1 MTTALPH
8 QLLHFAEEWLS
19 ACDSP
24 LMWLI
29 GEPGSGKSTLLRACS
44 IVCPMRRTVE
54 LGAIRAATQA
64 FSAKD
69 GGLRRLGRIAELV
82 RNDAL
87 ALGTPTV
94 VAACSI
100 PPVLAGPRRGETV
113 FVLLPPEDQVLK
125 QRRQRPARTLPSADE
140 NEAAYHR
147 MIVAELSAMPHVQKL
162 RPPFLPALLGADA
175 AGETT
180 PTDLPRIPLAGA
192 GD

>member
-8 QLLHFAEEWLS
+8 QLLHFAEQWLS
-19 ACDSP
+19 ACDST
-24 LMWLI
+24 LLWLI

-44 IVCPMRRTVE
+44 IVRPTRRTVE
-54 LGAIRAATQA
+54 LGAICTATQA

-82 RNDAL
+82 REDAL
-87 ALGTPTV
+87 AQGHPTI

-100 PPVLAGPRRGETV
+100 PPMLVGPRSRETV
-113 FVLLPPEDQVLK
+113 FVLIPPEDQVQK
-125 QRRQRPARTLPSADE
+125 QRHQRPARNSPSADE
-140 NEAAYHR
+140 HEAAYHLG
-147 MIVAELSAMPHVQKL
+147 IVAELSAMPHVRKL
-162 RPPFLPALLGADA
+162 HPPFLPALLGTDA
-175 AGETT
+175 AGETS

>member
-8 QLLHFAEEWLS
+8 QLLHFAEEWLN
-19 ACDSP
+19 ACQSP

-44 IVCPMRRTVE
+44 IVRPTHRTVE
-54 LGAIRAATQA
+54 LGAMCAATQA

-87 ALGTPTV
+87 AQGTPTI
-94 VAACSI
+94 VAACSL
-100 PPVLAGPRRGETV
+100 PPALAGPRSRETV
-113 FVLLPPEDQVLK
+113 FILLPLEDQVQQ
-125 QRRQRPARTLPSADE
+125 QRRQRPARALPSADE
-140 NEAAYHR
+140 HEAAYHR
-147 MIVAELSAMPHVQKL
+147 SIVAELSAMPHVQKL
-162 RPPFLPALLGADA
+162 CPPFVPALLGADA

-180 PTDLPRIPLAGA
+180 PADLPRIPHAEA